1 MSGNYLLDTNIAIAF
16 FSGEQPVVD
25 RFNAADE
32 ILLSSTVVGELFFG
46 AQKSARAEANMARVE
61 NLIDRVVVLECNTE
75 TARHYGEIKNA
86 LRLKGRP
93 IPDNDIWIAAVTTQ
107 YDLTLATRDAH
118 FAEVTGLKL
127 ETW

>member
-1 MSGNYLLDTNIAIAF
+1 MSGSYLLDTNVVIAF
-16 FSGEQPVVD
+16 FSGEPSVVD

-32 ILLSSTVVGELFFG
+32 ILLTSTVVGELFFG
-46 AQKSARAEANMARVE
+46 AQKSARAEANLARVE

-75 TARHYGEIKNA
+75 TARHYSQIKNT
-86 LRLKGRP
+86 LRMKGRP
-93 IPDNDIWIAAVTTQ
+93 IPENDIWIAAVAVQ

-118 FAEVTGLKL
+118 FAEVDGLKI